1 MGSSCR
7 ELLRQ
12 HRRSVSKKAA
22 TIPMT
27 NQLRGIG
34 LILVAYLLLA
44 AEMIAIHRIGSAA
57 GTLQVAF
64 LRSLGNVILVVGLSR
79 GIAFRVFKT
88 EMPGLQILRSG
99 LSLLGF
105 WAFVYAFGHLPL
117 LNATALT
124 YTQAAFLTGFA
135 ALVLSEPVGMRRW
148 SACFVGLCGAMII
161 IRPAFTVWDT
171 AYLIAMAAPFFNG
184 AALTATKILEKRD
197 SPTTVMAW
205 LSVIYLTFSSL
216 ALIDWRTP
224 PSAVWPWLG
233 AIMVL
238 GPLGTYMRILAIRA
252 ADVSVLAPFDY
263 TRLVINAVV
272 AVVVF
277 NELPDTMTLIGA
289 GIIVIGCVLATLPGA
304 PRKMLA

>member
-1 MGSSCR
+1 
-7 ELLRQ
+7 
-12 HRRSVSKKAA
+12 
-22 TIPMT
+22 MT
-27 NQLRGIG
+27 NQRRGIG

-64 LRSLGNVILVVGLSR
+64 LRSVGNIILVVGLSR
-79 GIAFRVFKT
+79 GIGFRVFKT

-135 ALVLSEPVGMRRW
+135 ALVLSEPVGIRRW

-171 AYLIAMAAPFFNG
+171 AYLIAIAAPFFNG

-224 PSAVWPWLG
+224 SFAVWPWLG
-233 AIMVL
+233 AVMVL
-238 GPLGTYMRILAIRA
+238 GPLGTYTRILAVRA
-252 ADVSVLAPFDY
+252 ADMSVLAPFDY

-277 NELPDTMTLIGA
+277 NELPDAMTVIGA
-289 GIIVIGCVLATLPGA
+289 GIIVIGCAMATLPGA
-304 PRKMLA
+304 PRKIVTQAAPMKLRR